1 MKKFILAFGIL
12 LAGCAGQKRYIEG
25 THFALGAYVPFEDGL
40 YGVELVQL
48 TSGAYFSSSTN
59 QPCVFQRTYAATNEY
74 FWGMART
81 VESSRTSLEV
91 EKKD

>member
-1 MKKFILAFGIL
+1 MKKLFLAALLI

-40 YGVELVQL
+40 YGVELVQY
-48 TSGAYFSSSTN
+48 TSGAYFTSSTN
-59 QPCVFQRTYAATNEY
+59 VPCRFERSYAATNEY

-81 VESSRTSLEV
+81 VESSRTRLEV

>member
-1 MKKFILAFGIL
+1 MKKLVFAALL
-12 LAGCAGQKRYIEG
+12 LAGCAGRTRYTEG
-25 THFALGAYVPFEDGL
+25 THFVLGAYVPFEDGL

-48 TSGAYFSSSTN
+48 TSGAYLASSTN
-59 QPCVFQRTYAATNEY
+59 VPCMFERSYAATNEY

-81 VESSRTSLEV
+81 VESSRTRLEV

>member
-1 MKKFILAFGIL
+1 MKKLFLAALL
-12 LAGCAGQKRYIEG
+12 LAGCAGRTRYIEG

-40 YGVELVQL
+40 YGVELVQY
-48 TSGAYFSSSTN
+48 TSGAYLASSTN
-59 QPCVFQRTYAATNEY
+59 APCRFERSYAATNEY

>member
-1 MKKFILAFGIL
+1 MKKLFLAAAL
-12 LAGCAGQKRYIEG
+12 LMAGCAGQKRYIEG
-25 THFALGAYVPFEDGL
+25 THFALGAYLPFEDGL

-48 TSGAYFSSSTN
+48 TSGAYFASSTN
-59 QPCVFQRTYAATNEY
+59 TPCAFTRTYSATNEY

-81 VESSRTSLEV
+81 VESSRTRLEV

>member
-1 MKKFILAFGIL
+1 MKKLLFAALL

-40 YGVELVQL
+40 YGVELVQY
-48 TSGAYFSSSTN
+48 TSGAYFTSPTN
-59 QPCVFQRTYAATNEY
+59 TPCAFARTYSATNEY

-91 EKKD
+91 EKAD